1 MLKFSEHLTKG
12 EIFVFFVLLKKVKPK
27 NYNHEK
33 ESNPS
38 LRSSSNGY
46 CCSRRCFSQN
56 RAQLSDVA
64 LGYCCSRRCFSQ
76 NRAQLSDVALA
87 NIEALASGEASI
99 GSVGHETLC
108 NVGGINMGGVI
119 IGGCSATIVWCDG
132 QGEGCTPVA
141 CPKHGIRN

>member
-1 MLKFSEHLTKG
+1 MTKG

-38 LRSSSNGY
+38 LRSSSN
-46 CCSRRCFSQN
+46 
-56 RAQLSDVA
+56 
-64 LGYCCSRRCFSQ
+64 GYCCSRRCFSQ